1 MFGRSYFG
9 GRYYGAAYFG
19 GGSSTA
25 APGATAAQ
33 IWAYTLANGM
43 SAGATL
49 VAVHSMLSEL
59 HLIHGL
65 KLGSPLAVTDA
76 ARTAGAVSQT
86 ITEAAGVVTVART

>member
-33 IWAYTLANGM
+33 IWAYILPNGK
-43 SAGATL
+43 SAGQNLAEVNTWL
-49 VAVHSMLSEL
+49 YEL

-65 KLGSPLAVTDA
+65 RAGSPLAVTDA

>member
-1 MFGRSYFG
+1 MFGRRFFG
-9 GRYYGAAYFG
+9 GRYYGGAYFG
-19 GGSSTA
+19 GGSDTA

-33 IWAYTLANGM
+33 IWAYTLSNGL

-49 VAVHSMLSEL
+49 AAVHSLLSEL

-65 KLGSPLAVTDA
+65 KFGSPLAVTSS
-76 ARTAGAVSQT
+76 ARTAGAVAQT